1 MMFPFGDG
9 TTFFMSSSMPCKG
22 LVICSAKVVP
32 SFLAYFD
39 TKYQYSKS
47 LSIDPALGIEP
58 TTSCSAIKH
67 STD

>member
-1 MMFPFGDG
+1 MFPFGDG
-9 TTFFMSSSMPCKG
+9 TIFFMSSSMPCKG
-22 LVICSAKVVP
+22 LVICNAKAVP

-39 TKYQYSKS
+39 T

-67 STD
+67 STN